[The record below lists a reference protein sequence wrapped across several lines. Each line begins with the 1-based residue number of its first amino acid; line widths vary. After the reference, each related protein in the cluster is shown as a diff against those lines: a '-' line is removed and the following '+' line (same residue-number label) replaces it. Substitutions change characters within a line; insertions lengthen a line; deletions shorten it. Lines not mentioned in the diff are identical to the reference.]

1 VAGTMSFHGRVTF
14 LGILLR
20 LGMLGIAKLG
30 VAAWRSCTR
39 LRVGRNNERTGGA
52 IDDLVDKL
60 DAVVGSSLRPWV
72 GSWGAER
79 PRSRQRHGWR
89 NLGRSR
95 RAFDIGGSLSS
106 DEWLW
111 SY

>member
-1 VAGTMSFHGRVTF
+1 
-14 LGILLR
+14 
-20 LGMLGIAKLG
+20 MLGIAKLG

-79 PRSRQRHGWR
+79 PRSRQWHGWGGGTEGVPG
-89 NLGRSR
+89 GRSR
-95 RAFDIGGSLSS
+95 RAFDIGGHLSS